1 MTTNVDVYWS
11 MRSPYS
17 YLVTPDLIRLRED
30 FDVTVRLR
38 PVFPIAIRTKATLFE
53 DNGQQ
58 KVGYILM
65 DMMRRGEMLG
75 MPIAFPKPDPIVQD
89 MTTFTVADEQPY
101 IYHLTSLAV
110 EAERQ
115 GKGIDLA
122 YAVSH
127 LIWGGEP
134 GWNEGNRLAD
144 AVASAGLS
152 LSELEQAVEQYDWLA
167 VVNENHAALDAA
179 GHWGV
184 PTMVVN
190 GEPFF
195 GQDRIDT
202 LRWRLEKL
210 GLLKG

>member
-1 MTTNVDVYWS
+1 MTS
-11 MRSPYS
+11 
-17 YLVTPDLIRLRED
+17 
-30 FDVTVRLR
+30 VTVVINTDDATAGSTPKRDNVR
-38 PVFPIAIRTKATLFE
+38 GIAVPLTPAMIKFAIT
-53 DNGQQ
+53 
-58 KVGYILM
+58 
-65 DMMRRGEMLG
+65 
-75 MPIAFPKPDPIVQD
+75 AFPKPDPIVQD

-134 GWNEGNRLAD
+134 GWNEGNRLAY

>member
-210 GLLKG
+210 GLLKV

>member
-195 GQDRIDT
+195 GQDRVDT